1 LRTFKWRL
9 IRDGAVEGR
18 NAAGALSR
26 DPPLQITQN
35 MNQRTWE
42 MTPESLQ
49 EWDDT
54 LVHNK
59 HVLRSLK
66 KQPYHEARKP
76 LSKGIQAVI
85 GTLEQ
90 ATSADIPT
98 QIWARDGMLTSFQVW
113 VIYRMAVHQLN
124 LHYPGKEYPGVY
136 QFEAEHDPE
145 KETHA
150 HIFWTCPRAKAW
162 AGSPVTTAGLERY
175 SVNVGAR
182 KAPAPTTAT
191 KKKLKQLFGRWD
203 QDLENLHKQIWW
215 ALCSII
221 PAQLWMYRNK
231 AVHHQERISEQQQTE
246 HIWASGL
253 RQLRAIVRRD
263 RARSTT
269 RLYGLSLQVCVESL
283 AEEDHAPDPGSPPQQ
298 LEQNPR
304 PESQLVHRLRVFK
317 ESMN

>member
-1 LRTFKWRL
+1 MM
-9 IRDGAVEGR
+9 
-18 NAAGALSR
+18 
-26 DPPLQITQN
+26 QN

-66 KQPYHEARKP
+66 KQPYHKARKP

-90 ATSADIPT
+90 ATSVDKPT

-124 LHYPGKEYPGVY
+124 LHYPGKAYPGVY

-150 HIFWTCPRAKAW
+150 HIFWTCPRVGTGDCPVGGQPGHDRGTGEIQRKCGSVQSASPD
-162 AGSPVTTAGLERY
+162 AGNEEKIETAIRQ
-175 SVNVGAR
+175 VGSRPR
-182 KAPAPTTAT
+182 KTA
-191 KKKLKQLFGRWD
+191 QANMVG
-203 QDLENLHKQIWW
+203 
-215 ALCSII
+215 
-221 PAQLWMYRNK
+221 
-231 AVHHQERISEQQQTE
+231 
-246 HIWASGL
+246 
-253 RQLRAIVRRD
+253 
-263 RARSTT
+263 
-269 RLYGLSLQVCVESL
+269 SL
-283 AEEDHAPDPGSPPQQ
+283 
-298 LEQNPR
+298 
-304 PESQLVHRLRVFK
+304 
-317 ESMN
+317 